1 MNYKSIII
9 KRANNAKAIDEIVA
23 ALTNSSENP
32 ARAQK
37 DAVYAVY
44 GFLTAREAPEQF
56 SEEDK
61 QKYIDMTDKII
72 PYRRSGQAATEYWF
86 NVQEESDYFRTPNRA
101 WIEWKG
107 VNKDSHVN
115 DKNNL
120 KMYVTIPNPLANY
133 GFVEHIPELTNMLSD
148 MAGEEWIAL
157 KFPAHPSVLASHNDN
172 VIVYFQN
179 PELKN
184 TISGIVNQW
193 LDTIK
198 IPKGERLHGRSEFGE
213 DPAGTSWTK
222 GIAREVVSEI
232 FSQWDPETGN
242 EQTARGLAE
251 QALRKAVEKSR
262 AQQDRIANYRS
273 LIIKRAY
280 ETYHSG
286 PEDVDA
292 FTSEGLQKA
301 VRDRATGQGGFW
313 GTYFAKNKKDV
324 AGNPSNLIPYTPSS
338 PKGSIVYSADIP
350 DEDELVH
357 ASKSF
362 SEQPPRIQ
370 SILRDSGLF
379 NGYINGR
386 DKKFPDY
393 INRSGLAGDIMGNR
407 EYAEYLKGLGIPG
420 AAIEH
425 NRYGTMYQIWD
436 FSKVKVLKKEVSK

>member
-9 KRANNAKAIDEIVA
+9 KRANNAKAIDKIVA

-86 NVQEESDYFRTPNRA
+86 NVQEKSDYFRTPNRA

-262 AQQDRIANYRS
+262 AQQDRIASYRS
-273 LIIKRAY
+273 LIIRTAQKQRQVQMQTQRDPSVFVQLTRNPQAIVDHWGHDDLTPAMINRVSKHFDGRIPIQIPDNIAQDIIAKFNNNENYQSKYSLLNVMENLSHANGQLAKYAPKAKEDLEKWSRKLQLKR
-280 ETYHSG
+280 
-286 PEDVDA
+286 DV
-292 FTSEGLQKA
+292 
-301 VRDRATGQGGFW
+301 
-313 GTYFAKNKKDV
+313 KKD
-324 AGNPSNLIPYTPSS
+324 
-338 PKGSIVYSADIP
+338 
-350 DEDELVH
+350 E
-357 ASKSF
+357 
-362 SEQPPRIQ
+362 
-370 SILRDSGLF
+370 
-379 NGYINGR
+379 INKR
-386 DKKFPDY
+386 
-393 INRSGLAGDIMGNR
+393 RR
-407 EYAEYLKGLGIPG
+407 
-420 AAIEH
+420 
-425 NRYGTMYQIWD
+425 
-436 FSKVKVLKKEVSK
+436 V